1 MAYSVRGKFQNQTK
15 YSNRKYNQLL
25 DLMRVQAEDTI
36 EIERQ
41 VNKRLKKASQ
51 AGNLGLISDVAKFI
65 TAATPTAID
74 DVIPELA

>member
-41 VNKRLKKASQ
+41 VNARLKKDQ
-51 AGNLGLISDVAKFI
+51 TL
-65 TAATPTAID
+65 
-74 DVIPELA
+74 VI